1 MIKMKTQL
9 KSSEIVLNEQDK
21 DSIEYSYENLRKMK
35 EYELNRFFQDLLIK
49 DDKYKYE
56 NLLKILKDKYKESTM
71 SKDIWCISLSSF
83 LITMIGIYMN
93 MSITSLTISMVLFM
107 FTVTTVLATIGR
119 RNENNWY
126 KVWINKN
133 IKERDQMINTIEYFS
148 RELKMYEPS
157 GVGFDK
163 KIVEK
168 MIRKMNKDYMLLS
181 DFCKLDMHKE
191 LTIMARSYNG
201 LKNNI

>member
-35 EYELNRFFQDLLIK
+35 EYELNRFFQELLIK

-56 NLLKILKDKYKESTM
+56 NLLKILKILKDKYKESTM

-133 IKERDQMINTIEYFS
+133 IKEKDQMINTIEYFS

-157 GVGFDK
+157 GVDFDK
-163 KIVEK
+163 NIVEK

-181 DFCKLDMHKE
+181 DFCKLDMHK
-191 LTIMARSYNG
+191 
-201 LKNNI
+201 